1 MSQRQLKAGYFTL
14 EGLNAFATS
23 YYFFYLFFFME
34 KQFQFSNKENLFLAA
49 VNGFVYMS
57 SAWFGGRF
65 AQKHGYFVSLRL
77 GFTIL
82 TLTMALGSFVG
93 TVTGQFMLMMI
104 WTFGMCFTWPT
115 LEALAS
121 EKESP
126 AGLQQMIGI
135 YNLVWSGVSALAYFT
150 GGAML
155 EKLGL
160 RSIFWVPMGLHL
172 LQLGLVSYLERQA
185 TTAAENP
192 NPPLVSPVAPPPLN
206 PRPIAKAKTFLRM
219 AWLANPFAYVAIN
232 TVVAVIPGLAR
243 KFDLSPM
250 LAGFFCSIWFFAR
263 LGTFLWLWLWT
274 GWHYRFRWFVSAYLL
289 LIAGFATILLVPRL
303 WMVLLAQVG
312 FGIAVGLIYYSSL
325 FYSMDVGEAKSE
337 HGGLHESALGVG
349 IFAGPA
355 VGASALHFLPNH
367 PQSGAWGVSA
377 LLLLGFFGLLGVRL
391 KSRPGKG

>member
-14 EGLNAFATS
+14 EGLNAFATA

-34 KQFQFSNKENLFLAA
+34 KQFQFTNKENLFLAA

-65 AQKHGYFVSLRL
+65 AQQHGYFVSLRL
-77 GFTIL
+77 GFSL
-82 TLTMALGSFVG
+82 MALTMALGLFVE
-93 TVTGQFMLMMI
+93 TVTSQFTLMVL
-104 WTFGMCFTWPT
+104 WTFGMSFTWPT

-126 AGLQQMIGI
+126 AGLQKMLGI
-135 YNLVWSGVSALAYFT
+135 YNLVWSGVSAVAYFM
-150 GGAML
+150 GGALL

-172 LQLGLVSYLERQA
+172 LQLGLVFYLEKQA
-185 TTAAENP
+185 AAAAGTLTPSAVTAA
-192 NPPLVSPVAPPPLN
+192 APPPLN
-206 PRPIAKAKTFLRM
+206 PRPIAKARTFLRM

-263 LGTFLWLWLWT
+263 LGTFLGLWLWT
-274 GWHYRFRWFVSAYLL
+274 GWHYRFRWFISAYLL
-289 LIAGFATILLVPRL
+289 LMAGFATILLVPRL

-312 FGIAVGLIYYSSL
+312 FGSAVGLIYYSSL

-337 HGGLHESALGVG
+337 HGGLHESALGAG
-349 IFAGPA
+349 LFAGPA
-355 VGASALHFLPNH
+355 VGALALHILPSH

-377 LLLLGFFGLLGVRL
+377 LLWLGLLGLLGVRL
-391 KSRPGKG
+391 KNRAGKS